1 MIKKTYILIFLFST
15 ICFSQQ
21 DFVSTGGDAESNSGS
36 FSYSI
41 GQILVFEMKSSKDTW
56 SEEASS
62 LNHGVQQVFIANCTN
77 SEKIQISAYPNPSTG
92 LVNMEFLN
100 WDDIELD
107 IQVFDVSGK
116 FVLSRKINK
125 SKTELNLDGLSSGV
139 YIISVGNICGKSSTF
154 KLILNAK

>member
-1 MIKKTYILIFLFST
+1 
-15 ICFSQQ
+15 
-21 DFVSTGGDAESNSGS
+21 
-36 FSYSI
+36 
-41 GQILVFEMKSSKDTW
+41 
-56 SEEASS
+56 
-62 LNHGVQQVFIANCTN
+62 
-77 SEKIQISAYPNPSTG
+77 
-92 LVNMEFLN
+92 MEFLN

-154 KLILNAK
+154 KLILNTK